1 MARSDF
7 IGYGICMG
15 DERRRHFR
23 IRYPNLG
30 RPVLSISGLDYPV
43 SELSEGGVRIVGPIV
58 DDHPPT
64 ISGTIKL
71 LHGAELSITACF
83 GRVSDGE
90 AIYVDLEGVT
100 FAAVMAEQRFLVK
113 RYPARD

>member
-1 MARSDF
+1 
-7 IGYGICMG
+7 MG

-64 ISGTIKL
+64 ISGTLKL
-71 LHGAELSITACF
+71 LHGAELSWTGAWQEP
-83 GRVSDGE
+83 GRGLAGAKLPIRPASSSFVQPSM
-90 AIYVDLEGVT
+90 VT
-100 FAAVMAEQRFLVK
+100 TMEPCLT
-113 RYPARD
+113 D